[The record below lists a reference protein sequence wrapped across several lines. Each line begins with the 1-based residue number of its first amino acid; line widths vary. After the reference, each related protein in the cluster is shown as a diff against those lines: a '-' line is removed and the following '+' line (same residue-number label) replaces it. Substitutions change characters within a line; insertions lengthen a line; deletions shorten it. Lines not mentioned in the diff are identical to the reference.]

1 MDRITYMSH
10 TDMMRVLADAPQ
22 LNPEM
27 DAAEAD
33 FVRLFLR
40 RYPMVCPTRPIC
52 GNAGCRHVGE

>member
-1 MDRITYMSH
+1 MSH